1 MKIND
6 AIKNILKETLP
17 DSINNIH
24 IRYDLR
30 ESKSLTYCDQKDYI
44 ITIMPVEIDCENVA
58 ASTRVL
64 SRIFPFDFNESS
76 LAYKYLQRQIE
87 EMLMIYIKNVKK
99 YGEKQGD
106 E

>member
-64 SRIFPFDFNESS
+64 SHIFLLILTNH
-76 LAYKYLQRQIE
+76 LWHIN
-87 EMLMIYIKNVKK
+87 IYEGELKK
-99 YGEKQGD
+99 CQ
-106 E
+106 